1 MLPET
6 IPVSTLLNRLHQR
19 SHFVRGQRVALDK
32 DVAACF
38 GVSAGQL
45 RRMVARHKTR
55 FPPEDLFR
63 ITQEE
68 YQALKKR
75 RARFLPYV
83 FTEEGVL
90 LLSSVLKT
98 PQAVQAS
105 IEIIR
110 ELFSFRAN

>member
-1 MLPET
+1 MRRET
-6 IPVSTLLNRLHQR
+6 IPISKLLNQLHQR
-19 SHFVRGQRVALDK
+19 SHFVRDQRVVLDE
-32 DVAACF
+32 DAAILY

-45 RRMVARHKTR
+45 RRMVARHKAR
-55 FPPEDLFR
+55 FPPEALFR
-63 ITQEE
+63 MTLEE
-68 YQALKKR
+68 YRVLKDR

-110 ELFSFRAN
+110 ELFSFRNN